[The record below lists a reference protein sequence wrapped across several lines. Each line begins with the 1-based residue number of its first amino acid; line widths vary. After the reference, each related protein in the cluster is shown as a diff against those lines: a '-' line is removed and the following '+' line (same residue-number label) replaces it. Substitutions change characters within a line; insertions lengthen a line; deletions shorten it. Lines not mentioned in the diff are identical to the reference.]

1 MTKLLTRTVAAV
13 AVAVAVLGTSTV
25 ASAQGSLFRL
35 FPNRVQTF
43 TAMVYAGQLA
53 RVEVRGDRDPRA
65 DLDLYIYDAY
75 GNLVAMDDDETNFC
89 IGQWVPSF
97 TGVVT
102 IRVINHGV
110 VYDDYNLLMWGG
122 YFR

>member
-1 MTKLLTRTVAAV
+1 MKKLMTRTVAALAVV
-13 AVAVAVLGTSTV
+13 ATVLGTCTV

-35 FPNRVQTF
+35 FPGRVQTF
-43 TAMVYAGQLA
+43 TAMVYGGQLA

-65 DLDLYIYDAY
+65 DLDLYVYDAY
-75 GNLVAMDDDETNFC
+75 GNLVAVDDDSTNFC
-89 IGQWVPSF
+89 IGQWVPNF

-102 IRVINHGV
+102 IRVVNHGW